1 MTLLSKVFPM
11 AVREALMGILTL
23 GPAYGMQLHAELGDR
38 APHRAGTN
46 VGQIYAT
53 LDRLFK
59 ARLVEPDGV
68 NDESL
73 PLWKLTELGREQ
85 AQAWLTGAELTDIPE
100 WNELLDV
107 VLVSR
112 SVNSKAASTLV
123 TKLQRM
129 LRVAPK
135 PGPNVLY
142 SASEARYQD
151 AVSLWLGDVRPEVS
165 NGQVGYDLT
174 RPKRGRPS
182 RG

>member
-1 MTLLSKVFPM
+1 M
-11 AVREALMGILTL
+11 AVREALLGILTL
-23 GPAYGMQLHAELGDR
+23 GPAYGMQLHAELSDR

-59 ARLVEPDGV
+59 AKLVVPDGV
-68 NDESL
+68 NEEGL
-73 PLWKLTELGREQ
+73 PLWTLTDLGHEQ
-85 AQAWLTGAELTDIPE
+85 ALEWLTGSTLTEIPE
-100 WNELLDV
+100 WNQLLDV

-112 SVNSKAASTLV
+112 SVNSKAATSLV

-135 PGPNVLY
+135 PGPNALY